1 MGDCQKSYLERVS
14 RDKRSNTHDGH
25 PSNARRTLRNS
36 REMVEPFP
44 VLPVRLLGAS
54 DRLDVLLERPEQL
67 LKLALVRLLARAR
80 DEQQLAEVLELL
92 LNQPDLPSTYIPQAS
107 RLIRD
112 KG

>member
-1 MGDCQKSYLERVS
+1 MGDCQKSHLERVS
-14 RDKRSNTHDGH
+14 RDKRSNTHDGY
-25 PSNARRTLRNS
+25 PSDARRTLGNR

-44 VLPVRLLGAS
+44 VLPVRLLSTS

-92 LNQPDLPSTYIPQAS
+92 FNQSDLPSTYIQQAS
-107 RLIRD
+107 R
-112 KG
+112 